1 MDTDDDGGNI
11 LEFGSEEDE
20 KGSGKDRPSG
30 SSSQADSKI
39 EESFSSPSK
48 QLTLA
53 KILEKQGSPVEII
66 RRSSPG
72 AKKQPSL
79 LEVLFGKV
87 KDDEAKAKED
97 AKRVRL
103 EGVAGEKIQQ
113 EEIKNGSR
121 DRHFLVEIDTFII
134 RSMAA
139 NIVLALFCNS
149 FAIDLP

>member
-103 EGVAGEKIQQ
+103 EGVAGEKIQE

-121 DRHFLVEIDTFII
+121 DRQFLLEIDTSII

-139 NIVLALFCNS
+139 NIDLA
-149 FAIDLP
+149 

>member
-1 MDTDDDGGNI
+1 MDGDEDWPGAEEVEEIGSDKDKPSSKDG
-11 LEFGSEEDE
+11 
-20 KGSGKDRPSG
+20 P
-30 SSSQADSKI
+30 SSSLTNALEKI
-39 EESFSSPSK
+39 VHSFTSPSK

-53 KILEKQGSPVEII
+53 NTLQKQGSPSEII

-87 KDDEAKAKED
+87 KDDEAKARED

-103 EGVAGEKIQQ
+103 EGVAGEKIPE

-121 DRHFLVEIDTFII
+121 DRQFSLEIDTSII

-139 NIVLALFCNS
+139 NIDLA
-149 FAIDLP
+149 

>member
-79 LEVLFGKV
+79 LEVLSGKV

-103 EGVAGEKIQQ
+103 EGVAGENTGRRDQEWIQ
-113 EEIKNGSR
+113 G
-121 DRHFLVEIDTFII
+121 
-134 RSMAA
+134 
-139 NIVLALFCNS
+139 
-149 FAIDLP
+149 

>member
-30 SSSQADSKI
+30 SSSQAESNI

-103 EGVAGEKIQQ
+103 EGVAGEKIPE

-121 DRHFLVEIDTFII
+121 DRQFSLEIDTSII

-139 NIVLALFCNS
+139 NIG
-149 FAIDLP
+149 